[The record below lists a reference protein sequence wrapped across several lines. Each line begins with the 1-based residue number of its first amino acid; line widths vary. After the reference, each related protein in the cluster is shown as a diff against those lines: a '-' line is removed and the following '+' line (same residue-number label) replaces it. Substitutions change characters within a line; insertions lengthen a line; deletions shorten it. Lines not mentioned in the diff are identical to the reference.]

1 MEKEQGENL
10 PGSSRGQSGSKEKR
24 TIPISTGGTGNV
36 VLGQTNAVQSSAS
49 TIDLSHP
56 ENEGQAVCYKPPS
69 FHVFM

>member
-10 PGSSRGQSGSKEKR
+10 PGSSRGRSGLKEKR
-24 TIPISTGGTGNV
+24 AVPISTGGTGNA
-36 VLGQTNAVQSSAS
+36 VLGQTNVVQSSAS

-69 FHVFM
+69 FHVFV

>member
-10 PGSSRGQSGSKEKR
+10 PGSSRGQSGLKEKR

-49 TIDLSHP
+49 TIDLLHP
-56 ENEGQAVCYKPPS
+56 ENEGQAVCFKPPS
-69 FHVFM
+69 FHIFV